1 MAKAKACGPSGYLRR
16 QPLHSAR
23 AGCLSAVD
31 RSPSVGNTDPQPSL
45 NFGIAAL
52 GNAREIS
59 SKRNRNKK
67 AWARARRAKARAENK
82 KPPIGP
88 QNADPTRRR
97 PHLRARGTPSEL
109 DQVGVLIVEE
119 QLDRASTSL
128 DGLRRIAATLPF
140 EPSMVILAM
149 LAGRVEAA
157 AADPGGQLAV
167 AEWLFGP
174 GAIVDRFRAIIA
186 LEPRSVIFG
195 PQPLYTLIRI
205 VIEEA
210 REASILEPMST
221 GERDALSDAIIAANS
236 VTQRGI
242 ARGGSHREELLAF
255 ELQVGNYHSRPT
267 WMEEIVRPRE
277 LYRLATEDP
286 ELLTSPDH
294 VPLEQW
300 TLRSGLSAEEQSAL
314 GFALGAVANAW
325 DPEDHPH
332 VRGEVL
338 DDLLSRAGLGGERR
352 EPALSGLAATRAEFR
367 AEFSD
372 LGAGGERLIWELR
385 PFNSRPFL
393 RLSDEEGLLLLGRPW
408 MLNWLGE
415 GFHYRMM
422 RVAQAQDASRAAGRG
437 DHVQRYTAYAG
448 QVFESYCLS
457 LAGGAVAP
465 PAVVLGEQ
473 RYGKGG
479 GKKTSDVAVFDGQSL
494 VLFEVNA
501 RRVGAEPLLSGD
513 PLDVTNEF
521 KKLLVKKIDQLGV
534 AVGALLDGSANLPG
548 VEIDEVVRIIPVVV
562 SAGRLWQTGT
572 LWEYLDRSR
581 DAEKCR
587 SFEDGRVAPLQAL
600 DPGEYE
606 ALLAYV
612 DRGESM
618 AGLLGRKADGPYRHR
633 DLAAW
638 LEGDRPVADINVR
651 LPAIEASFE
660 AMMAELA
667 PLFGIDMEREG

>member
-1 MAKAKACGPSGYLRR
+1 MA
-16 QPLHSAR
+16 
-23 AGCLSAVD
+23 
-31 RSPSVGNTDPQPSL
+31 
-45 NFGIAAL
+45 
-52 GNAREIS
+52 
-59 SKRNRNKK
+59 
-67 AWARARRAKARAENK
+67 
-82 KPPIGP
+82 
-88 QNADPTRRR
+88 
-97 PHLRARGTPSEL
+97 
-109 DQVGVLIVEE
+109 
-119 QLDRASTSL
+119 
-128 DGLRRIAATLPF
+128 
-140 EPSMVILAM
+140 ILAM

-157 AADPGGQLAV
+157 ATNRGGQLAV

-174 GAIVDRFRAIIA
+174 GEIVDRFRAIIA
-186 LEPRSVIFG
+186 DEPRSVVFG
-195 PQPLYTLIRI
+195 PQPLYTLMRV

-210 REASILEPMST
+210 REASIVEPMSAA
-221 GERDALSDAIIAANS
+221 ERNALSDAVIAANS

-242 ARGGSHREELLAF
+242 ARGASHREELLAF

-277 LYRLATEDP
+277 MYRLAAEDP
-286 ELLTSPDH
+286 ELLASPDY
-294 VPLEQW
+294 VPIEEW
-300 TLRSGLSAEEQSAL
+300 TMRSGLSAAEQSAL
-314 GFALGAVANAW
+314 GFALGAAANAW

-332 VRGEVL
+332 IGAEAL
-338 DDLLSRAGLGGERR
+338 EDLLSRAGLGGERR
-352 EPALSGLAATRAEFR
+352 EAALSVLAATRAEFR
-367 AEFSD
+367 AEFSE
-372 LGAGGERLIWELR
+372 LGAGGQRLIWEVR
-385 PFNSRPFL
+385 PFNTRPFL
-393 RLSDEEGLLLLGRPW
+393 RLSDEQGLLLLGRPW

-422 RVAQAQDASRAAGRG
+422 REAQTEDASHAGGRG

-457 LAGGAVAP
+457 LAGGAVPP
-465 PAVVLGEQ
+465 PAVVVGEQ

-534 AVGALLDGSANLPG
+534 VVGALLDGNADLPG
-548 VEIDEVVRIIPVVV
+548 VEIDGVLRIIPVVV

-572 LWEYLDRSR
+572 LWDYLDRSR

-587 SFEDGRVAPLQAL
+587 SFEDDRVAPLQAL

-618 AGLLGRKADGPYRHR
+618 AGLLARKADGPYRHR

-638 LEGDRPVADINVR
+638 LQGERPVADIKVR
-651 LPAIEASFE
+651 LPAIKASFD

-667 PLFGIDMEREG
+667 LLFGLDLEHLDG